1 MEERC
6 GDVEFMGFKCGIGDL
21 LAAVW

>member
-1 MEERC
+1 MEEGC
-6 GDVEFMGFKCGIGDL
+6 GEVEFMGFKCKMGDL

>member
-1 MEERC
+1 MEEGC
-6 GDVEFMGFKCGIGDL
+6 GEVEFMGFKCEFGDL